1 MPLLNEA
8 LEDFKIRWNVHKI
21 CRNKVAG
28 CPHGVP
34 DDLYHLPQLNG
45 NIQILTHFLVATFYM
60 CKIIQTTIRS
70 FYLGTLLFRTC
81 LQTRSFLS

>member
-8 LEDFKIRWNVHKI
+8 LEDFKIRWNAHKI
-21 CRNKVAG
+21 RRNKVAG

-45 NIQILTHFLVATFYM
+45 NIQILTHF
-60 CKIIQTTIRS
+60 
-70 FYLGTLLFRTC
+70 
-81 LQTRSFLS
+81 